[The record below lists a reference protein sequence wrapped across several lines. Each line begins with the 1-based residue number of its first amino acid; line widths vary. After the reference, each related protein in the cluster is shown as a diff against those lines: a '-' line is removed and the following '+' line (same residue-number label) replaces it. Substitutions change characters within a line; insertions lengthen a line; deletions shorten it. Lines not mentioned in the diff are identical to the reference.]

1 MMGNSFLSV
10 ALCTYNGSRYLPDQL
25 QSIAQQT
32 RLPDELIIADDW
44 STDDTPKII
53 DAFKRS
59 AGFPVHIT
67 INPRNLG
74 VTQNFDKAISLCA
87 GDIIVL
93 SDQDDCW
100 HPEKLRHILAEF
112 SRSPQVG
119 LVFSNAE
126 LVDKSLRSLGCR
138 LWERVGFHREKQLQ
152 ASKGNL
158 FRLLLKENY
167 VTGATMAF
175 RSRFR
180 RAILPVPVNFVHD
193 AWIALIISAMAEV
206 ALIPDPLIKYRLH
219 AGNQIGV
226 TPLSFAGRWRRA
238 LKADETTFFTQAD
251 DYRRVLERLAVLP
264 DAAKIALSI
273 NELQEKLNHLHQRA
287 KMRQEPIARFK
298 LAFKELVQLRYHHY
312 ASGWASFAQDVF
324 L

>member
-1 MMGNSFLSV
+1 MGQSFLSV
-10 ALCTYNGSRYLPDQL
+10 ALCTYNGCRYLPEQL

-32 RLPDELIIADDW
+32 RLPDELIIADDR
-44 STDDTPKII
+44 STDDTLKII

-67 INPRNLG
+67 INPKNLG
-74 VTQNFDKAISLCA
+74 VTKNFEQAISLCS
-87 GDIIVL
+87 GEVIVL

-126 LVDKSLRSLGCR
+126 LVDDSLRPLGYR
-138 LWERVGFHREKQLQ
+138 LWERVGFHRDKQLRAIQ
-152 ASKGNL
+152 GNL

-175 RSRFR
+175 RSHFR
-180 RAILPVPVNFVHD
+180 RAILPVPSNFVHD
-193 AWIALIISAMAEV
+193 AWIALIISAMADV

-226 TPLSFAGRWRRA
+226 SPLGFAGRWRRA
-238 LKADETTFFTQAD
+238 LKADDHTFFTQAEN
-251 DYRRVLERLAVLP
+251 YRRVLERLAAMP
-264 DAAKIALSI
+264 DTPQIAPRI

-287 KMRQEPIARFK
+287 KMRQEPIARFM

-312 ASGWASFAQDVF
+312 SSGWASFAKDVF